1 MSEPST
7 AVLLLPTFGYCD
19 AFGLAVSSFEWCT
32 NRPTDRN
39 IPSTYG
45 YGPRVLKG
53 TWFDITRHVHDKYN
67 LIILG
72 VYYVNYAKL
81 SFEIYVC
88 KGDLWWYTNRPYN
101 TAWVWY
107 PSPQFTELPVIYNRA
122 MPNQNRV
129 SFSFCQHSSQPL
141 ANPGWSIAHEHF
153 ASCKTSETQMKK
165 KQTINLQTSTISTI
179 SATIKIPV
187 IIQWS
192 FLVPLI
198 GGRWYI
204 SPQLA
209 VYTTYIPLI
218 YCLLLG
224 DYISPTTY

>member
-1 MSEPST
+1 MQNCRLKYT
-7 AVLLLPTFGYCD
+7 YAKVTCD
-19 AFGLAVSSFEWCT
+19 
-32 NRPTDRN
+32 D
-39 IPSTYG
+39 IPID
-45 YGPRVLKG
+45 P
-53 TWFDITRHVHDKYN
+53 
-67 LIILG
+67 IILPG
-72 VYYVNYAKL
+72 YD
-81 SFEIYVC
+81 I
-88 KGDLWWYTNRPYN
+88 
-101 TAWVWY
+101 

-141 ANPGWSIAHEHF
+141 ANPGDPLPMNTLLLARLPKPKW
-153 ASCKTSETQMKK
+153 KK